1 MRTLDIYVYQGGTT
15 SPELRQTILIRHAGS
30 TLPALLPFEKLPF
43 GTLPFG
49 MLPRSG
55 MPDQEF

>member
-1 MRTLDIYVYQGGTT
+1 
-15 SPELRQTILIRHAGS
+15 
-30 TLPALLPFEKLPF
+30 LPFEKLPF

-55 MPDQEF
+55 MPDQEFWYGMAYSMAYRSVSALLQLCCMLVTLN